1 MLKLQFMA
9 PSLSEYVSVVEQQS
23 TGPSAQRSLDS
34 DAQVSS
40 SFHRWIGQFAVQK
53 HMSIRRTVSMSF
65 AQISIPLEPQSS
77 PLSPPA
83 SICSL
88 LRLWSPKSRS
98 KWMESTKK
106 NYKNKPAGGWR
117 WRGGGTGDES
127 GATRSP
133 EFICPVVSGAPL
145 VFFFYSFWAVLF
157 FFCSTDRGVDQGRSR
172 PLCRRPP
179 CSCSSRQMKR
189 S

>member
-1 MLKLQFMA
+1 MPLPYFHLFCSPCASFVLFCQDLAADCVRIDRLLYFGRDFLCGLDPPVLKLQFMA

-88 LRLWSPKSRS
+88 LRLWSPKNRS

-106 NYKNKPAGGWR
+106 KLQ
-117 WRGGGTGDES
+117 E
-127 GATRSP
+127 
-133 EFICPVVSGAPL
+133 
-145 VFFFYSFWAVLF
+145 
-157 FFCSTDRGVDQGRSR
+157 
-172 PLCRRPP
+172 
-179 CSCSSRQMKR
+179 
-189 S
+189 